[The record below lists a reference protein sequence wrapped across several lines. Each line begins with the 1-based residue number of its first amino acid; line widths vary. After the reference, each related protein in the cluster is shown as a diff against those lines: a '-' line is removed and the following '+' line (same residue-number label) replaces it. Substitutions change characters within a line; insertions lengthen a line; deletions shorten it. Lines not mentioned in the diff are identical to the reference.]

1 MIESDEDYALFLRQL
16 KKITALQDEIKE
28 LKAELEEV
36 KLDAYR
42 YKFVRSTCATTP
54 EQITGY
60 DKSVDEHIRRRNEKL
75 N

>member
-1 MIESDEDYALFLRQL
+1 MIEGDGDYDLFLRQL
-16 KKITALQDEIKE
+16 KKITALQDEIE
-28 LKAELEEV
+28 GL

-54 EQITGY
+54 EQIAGY
-60 DKSVDEHIRRRNEKL
+60 DKSVDEHIRRRNEGL